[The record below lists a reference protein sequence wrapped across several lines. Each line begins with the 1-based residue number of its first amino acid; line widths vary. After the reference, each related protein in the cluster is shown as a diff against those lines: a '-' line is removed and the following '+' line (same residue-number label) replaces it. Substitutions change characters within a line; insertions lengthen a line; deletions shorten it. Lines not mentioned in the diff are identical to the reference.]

1 MNCSSNSPQNVVK
14 TTATEMVEFSIT
26 YQGKPILLPMAIG
39 VVRPTVCEC
48 ATQYLIPTLI

>member
-26 YQGKPILLPMAIG
+26 YQGKPMLLPMAIG
-39 VVRPTVCEC
+39 VSRPTVCEC